1 MCLSLVPTLL
11 LIPTCRDIGLF
22 PGDRYGEFTALS
34 ELDLMSTA
42 GEYVF
47 DFAVVVLGV
56 RDT

>member
-1 MCLSLVPTLL
+1 MCLSPVSTLL

-22 PGDRYGEFTALS
+22 PGDRYGGFTAFP
-34 ELDLMSTA
+34 ELDLMTTA

-56 RDT
+56 RDS